1 MKILYISTRIPF
13 PPTSG
18 DRLLIYNRAVKM
30 HKKHKLDL
38 ITFYQDEEELKEL
51 KNIKHLFKN
60 IWTVKVTKV
69 NGFVN
74 ILRNSFIC
82 SDPFQVMYYNSPSIR
97 RRVDKIINNEVYDLI
112 DAYLIRTV
120 PYINQI
126 NTPVVLDLIDSMQL
140 NFLNRVENAKSFI
153 KKIIYK
159 VEYNR
164 LVKFEKSLP
173 RNIDK
178 TIVVSGRDGAE
189 LLISSKTI
197 PLGVDTKSF
206 YPSITKKNQII
217 FSGNMSY
224 EPNVQAVVWFVENCF
239 DKIKLTVKDVV
250 FIIAG
255 RDPVSEIKNL
265 ETDSIIVTGYVDSI
279 AELISES
286 LVAIVPMVSG
296 SGMQNK
302 LIEAMSCGIPVVST
316 SYGVGDVK
324 VSHMKEVLISD
335 SALDFSNQV
344 SNVLLNPKGYNEIAL
359 NGREFVVDKHS
370 WDSHVDSLI
379 KVYTSILGS
388 NKRQ

>member
-1 MKILYISTRIPF
+1 
-13 PPTSG
+13 
-18 DRLLIYNRAVKM
+18 M

-60 IWTVKVTKV
+60 IWTVKVTTV
-69 NGFVN
+69 NGFIN

-82 SDPFQVMYYNSPSIR
+82 RDPFQVMYYNSPSIR
-97 RRVDKIINNEVYDLI
+97 RRVDQIINNEVYDLV

-159 VEYNR
+159 VEYYR

-173 RNIDK
+173 RNIGK

-189 LLISSKTI
+189 LPISSKTI

-302 LIEAMSCGIPVVST
+302 LLEAMSCGIPVVST